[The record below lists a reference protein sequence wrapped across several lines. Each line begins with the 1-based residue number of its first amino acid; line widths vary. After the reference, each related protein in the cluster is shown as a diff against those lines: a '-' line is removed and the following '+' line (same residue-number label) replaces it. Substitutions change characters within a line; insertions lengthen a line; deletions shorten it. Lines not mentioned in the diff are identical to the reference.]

1 MGNQGISWNGV
12 RRREYRT
19 SLQPLPHPTLLSPAP
34 SLPQFYSTIE
44 GKLPTYNTRIALPL
58 ASLKDKFF
66 GQYGQGKE
74 AGLGAQADQGKV
86 VPGLAWGQLGGWGP
100 VGDGKGWEKGNLS
113 QEWEPGSPHC
123 PAQTKRRVRTKT
135 TTW

>member
-1 MGNQGISWNGV
+1 MEWGKEEGIQNF
-12 RRREYRT
+12 
-19 SLQPLPHPTLLSPAP
+19 PAALPHPTLLSPAP

-86 VPGLAWGQLGGWGP
+86 VPGLAWGQPGGGAQLGMVKAG
-100 VGDGKGWEKGNLS
+100 ER
-113 QEWEPGSPHC
+113 EI
-123 PAQTKRRVRTKT
+123 
-135 TTW
+135 